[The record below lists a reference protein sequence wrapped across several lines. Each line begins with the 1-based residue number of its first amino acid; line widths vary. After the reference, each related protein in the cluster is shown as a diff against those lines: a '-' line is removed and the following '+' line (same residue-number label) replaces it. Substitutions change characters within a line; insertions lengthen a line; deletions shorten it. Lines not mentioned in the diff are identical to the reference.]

1 MKKYATSLGFLAAL
15 SILLPAH
22 EVSANSSK
30 QLQIEPLVVIGAE
43 LRRPLVQLGESVQR
57 HALDG
62 RWGSVLKELSEN
74 PQENI
79 GSEFL
84 QAWAHIQLGTPN
96 GAVHLVQA
104 VDEAPVPDDY
114 KNFVVGTLH
123 WANQDEQRALSRFS
137 RLEKN
142 GELWLRSQV
151 AVSQSLLQQGRETE
165 ALDVLEP
172 IDVSVFSADIA
183 ASALFLLS
191 KIKGFDSAEG
201 KGILKRIS
209 VEFPNTPAADSE
221 QGKAVRRT
229 DKWASAVDVGRRAEG
244 LGARGWWTTII
255 QETEP
260 HFAAV
265 EKSGVDGCRFHYMR
279 GRALYKRNRLKDS
292 IVALSGMGEGCVG
305 LDTDYGARALY
316 LTGYASFRRGENQ
329 QAVAA
334 YRSIAEL
341 YGSSS
346 YADDGLTRAGIA
358 LVEQGDIEGAQKLWS
373 RAVAEYPTGDT
384 VPEARWRLAWTS
396 YLEGDMEQAIS
407 SAEHLAM
414 SDLSVAGRFVGAGR
428 YWSARWRMY
437 SDVER
442 PNVITGDAVEQKEAV
457 ARWVRLCEE
466 LPHSFYAIL
475 AFNRLKEHAPDE
487 AKRLQ
492 NIEREVVSSPL
503 PQEPWFVRL
512 SFLEDQ
518 HIKNGISLARVGL
531 IREAMRSW
539 RRADVGGY
547 EASEMA
553 WMTEL
558 RLTGGDWLLA
568 HDAMRQWMKSNPA
581 GGLGENEHQ
590 ILRVA
595 YPDRFWKEVKSA
607 AEPMSFEPRL
617 FHALVREES
626 NFNQNIVSYAGARGL
641 SQVMPRTAQQTA
653 KWLGMGFQLK
663 DLFKPDTNL
672 KIGAKYLDVVYKQ
685 MDESPFLALASYN
698 AGPGRVYK
706 WADRF
711 GDVPIDEYVE
721 NIPIRQTRIYVKRVM
736 ESWQTYRWY
745 FDDGDAFPDLSRFNH
760 QALNRED

>member
-1 MKKYATSLGFLAAL
+1 MKKYATSLGLFAAL
-15 SILLPAH
+15 SVLLPAH

-30 QLQIEPLVVIGAE
+30 ELQIEPLVVIGAE
-43 LRRPLVQLGESVQR
+43 LRKPLVRLSDSVQR
-57 HALDG
+57 FALDG
-62 RWGSVLKELSEN
+62 NWVGVLKEVKEH
-74 PQENI
+74 PQQNQ
-79 GSEFL
+79 GSAFIE
-84 QAWAHIQLGTPN
+84 AWAHIQLGSSSN
-96 GAVHLVQA
+96 AVHLVSS
-104 VDEAPVPDDY
+104 VDLAPVPSDY

-123 WANQDEQRALSRFS
+123 WASGEESKALGRFE
-137 RLEKN
+137 RLDKD
-142 GELWLRSQV
+142 GDLWLRSQV
-151 AVSQSLLQQGRETE
+151 AVAQSLVQQERGPE
-165 ALDVLEP
+165 ALKVLEP
-172 IDVSVFSADIA
+172 IDVSAFSADIA
-183 ASALFLLS
+183 AQALFLRAEL
-191 KIKGFDSAEG
+191 KGVMSEEG
-201 KGILKRIS
+201 QALLKRIS
-209 VEFPNTPAADSE
+209 IEFPNTTAADSE
-221 QGKAVRRT
+221 HGKAVRRIPN
-229 DKWASAVDVGRRAEG
+229 WASPVEIGVRAEG
-244 LGARGWWTTII
+244 LAARGWWTTII

-260 HFAAV
+260 HLSAIGK
-265 EKSGVDGCRFHYMR
+265 EGLDGCRFHYLR

-292 IVALSGMGEGCVG
+292 IVALDGMGAGCLG
-305 LDTDYGARALY
+305 LEVDYGARALY
-316 LTGYASFRRGENQ
+316 LTGYASFRRGENK
-329 QAVAA
+329 QAVEA
-334 YRSIAEL
+334 YRSIADL
-341 YGSSS
+341 YGESS

-358 LVEQGDIEGAQKLWS
+358 LMEQGDVDGAQALWS
-373 RAVAEYPTGDT
+373 RAVAEYPAGDT

-396 YLEGDMEQAIS
+396 YLEGDIEQAIQ

-414 SDLSVAGRFVGAGR
+414 SDLGVAGRFVGAGR
-428 YWSARWRMY
+428 YWAARWRMY
-437 SDVER
+437 ADVER
-442 PNVITGDAVEQKEAV
+442 PSTVTGGAEQQKEAI
-457 ARWVRLCEE
+457 ARWTRLCEE
-466 LPHSFYAIL
+466 LPHSFYSIL
-475 AFNRLKEHAPDE
+475 AFNRLKELAPE
-487 AKRLQ
+487 VANRLQ
-492 NIEREVVSSPL
+492 KTERTSVASPL

-512 SFLEDQ
+512 TFLEDP

-539 RRADVGGY
+539 RRAEVDGF

-558 RLTGGDWLLA
+558 RLSGGDWLLA

-581 GGLGENEHQ
+581 GGLGEHEQQ

-595 YPDRFWKEVKSA
+595 YPDRYWEEVKTA

-641 SQVMPRTAQQTA
+641 SQVMPSTAQETA
-653 KWLGMGFQLK
+653 KWLGMGLRLK

-736 ESWQTYRWY
+736 ESWQTYRWH
-745 FDDGDAFPDLSRFNH
+745 FDEGSAFPDLSRFNH